1 MLGLGG
7 WLPGGG
13 TRFPGAGGRRERPA
27 APGEPADFAG
37 WVRHF
42 GLTDA
47 ELRTLHRR
55 RAARFYFLFGGALFA
70 LAFGAT
76 AAFATFGPARAALA
90 VLLALLFLAGAA
102 GHSLRA
108 WQVRERRLG
117 AFGEWVRRPETW
129 FPPVRRTRE
138 RENRCAERS

>member
-1 MLGLGG
+1 MLGWG
-7 WLPGGG
+7 WRLPDGAF
-13 TRFPGAGGRRERPA
+13 RRPGAGKRRERPA

-42 GLTDA
+42 GRTDA
-47 ELRTLHRR
+47 ELRTLHHRH
-55 RAARFYFLFGGALFA
+55 AARCYFLFGGALFA

-76 AAFATFGPARAALA
+76 RAFVTFGPALAALA

-108 WQVRERRLG
+108 WQVRERDLHSFG
-117 AFGEWVRRPETW
+117 AWARRPRAW
-129 FPPVRRTRE
+129 FPPIF
-138 RENRCAERS
+138 